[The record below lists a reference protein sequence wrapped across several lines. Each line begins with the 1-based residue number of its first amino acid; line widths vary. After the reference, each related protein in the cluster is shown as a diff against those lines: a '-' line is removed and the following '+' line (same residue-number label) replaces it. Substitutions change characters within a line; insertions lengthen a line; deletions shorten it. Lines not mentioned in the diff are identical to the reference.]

1 MGNHLPNRTAAIASG
16 AFLGSKL
23 VNLQAFAN
31 AIRSAATV
39 MVTQEQGVFRFKL
52 IAACLVVEQ
61 RLEIETLASHFPVR
75 FRC

>member
-39 MVTQEQGVFRFKL
+39 TQEQGVFQFKL
-52 IAACLVVEQ
+52 TRGVLLGCRAA
-61 RLEIETLASHFPVR
+61 
-75 FRC
+75 FRDRDPGKPFSRAL

>member
-1 MGNHLPNRTAAIASG
+1 MGNDLPNRTAAIASG

-39 MVTQEQGVFRFKL
+39 TVTQEQGVFQFKL
-52 IAACLVVEQ
+52 TRGVLLGCRAA
-61 RLEIETLASHFPVR
+61 
-75 FRC
+75 FRDRDPGKPFSRAL